1 MAKEIEVQIKNN
13 AGLHA
18 RPSALFVQTA
28 TQFNS
33 EIKIISNG
41 EEINGK
47 SIMGLMLL
55 AAEKGRV
62 LKVVAD
68 GDDAD
73 AALERIKKLVEVDKF
88 GEE

>member
-1 MAKEIEVQIKNN
+1 MKTIEVKIRNK

-28 TQFNS
+28 NGYS
-33 EIKIISNG
+33 ADIMIKSGN
-41 EEINGK
+41 EEVNGK

-55 AAEKGRV
+55 AAEKGRKIKITADGEDEDEV
-62 LKVVAD
+62 LKV
-68 GDDAD
+68 
-73 AALERIKKLVEVDKF
+73 LKKLVEEDKF

>member
-1 MAKEIEVQIKNN
+1 MKEIEVEIKNN

-18 RPSALFVQTA
+18 RPSALFVQT
-28 TQFNS
+28 TSKFNS

-55 AAEKGRV
+55 AAEKGRK
-62 LKVVAD
+62 LKIVAE
-68 GDDAD
+68 GNDAEEAL
-73 AALERIKKLVEVDKF
+73 AALKKLVEEDKF

>member
-18 RPSALFVQTA
+18 RPSALFVQTV

-55 AAEKGRV
+55 AAEQGRV
-62 LKVVAD
+62 LTLEID
-68 GDDAD
+68 GPDENEM
-73 AALERIKKLVEVDKF
+73 L
-88 GEE
+88 

>member
-1 MAKEIEVQIKNN
+1 MKEIEVEIKNN

-18 RPSALFVQTA
+18 RPSALFVQT
-28 TQFNS
+28 TSKFNS

-55 AAEKGRV
+55 AAEKGRK
-62 LKVVAD
+62 LKIVAEGSD
-68 GDDAD
+68 AAD
-73 AALERIKKLVEVDKF
+73 ALAALKKLIEEDKL

>member
-1 MAKEIEVQIKNN
+1 MKEIEVEIKNN

-18 RPSALFVQTA
+18 RPSALFVQT
-28 TQFNS
+28 TSQFNS

-55 AAEKGRV
+55 AAEKGRK
-62 LKVVAD
+62 LKIVAEGSD
-68 GDDAD
+68 AAD
-73 AALERIKKLVEVDKF
+73 ALAALKKLIEEDKF

>member
-1 MAKEIEVQIKNN
+1 MSKEIEVQIKNH

-18 RPSALFVQTA
+18 RPSALFVQTV
-28 TQFNS
+28 TQFSS

-55 AAEKGRV
+55 AAEKGRI

-68 GDDAD
+68 GDDED
-73 AALERIKKLVEVDKF
+73 AVLAKIKQLVEVDKF

>member
-1 MAKEIEVQIKNN
+1 MSKEIEVQIKNN

-18 RPSALFVQTA
+18 RPSALFVQTV
-28 TQFNS
+28 TQFSS

-55 AAEKGRV
+55 AAEKGRI

-68 GDDAD
+68 GEDEDAVL
-73 AALERIKKLVEVDKF
+73 AKIKQLVEVDKF